1 MDRLVCG
8 DVGFGKTEVA
18 MRATF
23 RVVMSGRQVAIL
35 VPTTVLAQQH
45 YQTFK
50 ARFSGYPVQIEML
63 SRFKT
68 PSSNRETVFGLKDGK
83 VDIVIGTHR
92 LLSKDVHFRRLGLL
106 IIDEEHRFGVTHKER
121 IRSLRA
127 SVDTLVLTATP
138 IPRTL
143 QMAFGGVRD
152 LSLIGTAPSA
162 RRSVK
167 TIICHDDSQIIR
179 QAIERELAREGQ
191 VFFVHNRVRDIG
203 RVKERVQ
210 QLVPEARVAVGHGQM
225 KETELERIMLD
236 FVAGRF
242 DILICTS
249 IIESGLDIPR
259 ANTIVVD
266 RADTFGMAQLYQL
279 RGRVGRS
286 HHQAYA
292 YLLIPPLSILGEEA
306 KQRVQ
311 TLARYSDLGSGF
323 SVATMDLEIRG
334 AGNLLGHE
342 QSGSIHA
349 VGFEMFYE
357 LLSEAAADL
366 RGEELRVEVE
376 PELTFETPGFIS
388 EDYLPDV
395 GQRLQYYKRLA
406 SAASEEDVQSI
417 AAELTDRFGALPSE
431 AENFVKVM
439 IVKALSRK
447 LGIRG
452 VESTSKR
459 LIAHLASDSR
469 VDPAVVV
476 KIVKKERG
484 LVQLTE
490 DLKIKVRFNEEDAGG
505 VDGTIRFLHRLGS
518 YDINPSIL

>member
-1 MDRLVCG
+1 
-8 DVGFGKTEVA
+8 
-18 MRATF
+18 
-23 RVVMSGRQVAIL
+23 
-35 VPTTVLAQQH
+35 
-45 YQTFK
+45 
-50 ARFSGYPVQIEML
+50 
-63 SRFKT
+63 
-68 PSSNRETVFGLKDGK
+68 
-83 VDIVIGTHR
+83 
-92 LLSKDVHFRRLGLL
+92 
-106 IIDEEHRFGVTHKER
+106 
-121 IRSLRA
+121 
-127 SVDTLVLTATP
+127 
-138 IPRTL
+138 
-143 QMAFGGVRD
+143 
-152 LSLIGTAPSA
+152 
-162 RRSVK
+162 
-167 TIICHDDSQIIR
+167 
-179 QAIERELAREGQ
+179 
-191 VFFVHNRVRDIG
+191 
-203 RVKERVQ
+203 
-210 QLVPEARVAVGHGQM
+210 M
-225 KETELERIMLD
+225 KETELERVMLD

-259 ANTIVVD
+259 ANTIIID

-342 QSGSIHA
+342 QSGSIQA

-366 RGEELRVEVE
+366 RGEEARNDIE
-376 PELTFETPGFIS
+376 PELTFDTPGFIS

-406 SAASEEDVQSI
+406 SAASEEDAQSI
-417 AAELTDRFGALPSE
+417 AAELTDRFGVLPPE
-431 AENFVKVM
+431 TENFIKVM
-439 IVKALSRK
+439 VVKALSRK
-447 LGIRG
+447 LSIRG

-459 LIAHLASDSR
+459 LIVHLAPDSR
-469 VDPAVVV
+469 VDPDVVI
-476 KIVKKERG
+476 KIVKEERG
-484 LVQLTE
+484 FVQLTE
-490 DLKIKVRFNEEDAGG
+490 DLKIKVRFNEDETGG
-505 VDGTIRFLHRLGS
+505 VDGAIHFLHRLGS